1 MWSLIKGIA
10 AKRTTY
16 LLFAALDETELMLA
30 PCIRRPAG
38 VVVQRRS
45 PALSLL

>member
-1 MWSLIKGIA
+1 MV
-10 AKRTTY
+10 AKQTTY
-16 LLFAALDETELMLA
+16 LLFAALAETERMLA

-38 VVVQRRS
+38 VAVQRWS